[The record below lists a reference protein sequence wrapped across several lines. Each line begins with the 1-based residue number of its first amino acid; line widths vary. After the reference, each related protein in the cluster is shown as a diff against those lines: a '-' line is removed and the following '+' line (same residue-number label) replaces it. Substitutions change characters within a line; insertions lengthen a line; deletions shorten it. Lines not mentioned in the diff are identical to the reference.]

1 MPVADVY
8 VHYVNKVE
16 RKDRTEAELIKV
28 ITWLTGFD
36 SKTLKNHLKK
46 QTTFKE
52 FFKAA
57 KIHPNAK
64 LITGSICGVK
74 IAEIE
79 DPLMKKIRYMDKLV
93 DELAKGRP
101 MEKILRSG
109 LQGDSSLKIS
119 HSYTFFAF
127 WQITNDPILALA
139 VYFLMVFFA
148 FNTPLKEFCN
158 GLHIKKTP
166 NE

>member
-1 MPVADVY
+1 MIHKIFEMPVADVY
-8 VHYVNKVE
+8 IHYVNKVE
-16 RKDRTEAELIKV
+16 RKGRTEAELIKV

-36 SKTLKNHLKK
+36 SKTLKSHLKK

-57 KIHPNAK
+57 SIHPKAK

-74 IAEIE
+74 IAEID

-101 MEKILRSG
+101 MEKILRS
-109 LQGDSSLKIS
+109 DI
-119 HSYTFFAF
+119 
-127 WQITNDPILALA
+127 
-139 VYFLMVFFA
+139 
-148 FNTPLKEFCN
+148 
-158 GLHIKKTP
+158 
-166 NE
+166 

>member
-1 MPVADVY
+1 MTHKIFEMPVDEVY

-16 RKDRTEAELIKV
+16 RKDRTEAELVKV

-36 SKTLKNHLKK
+36 PKTLEDHLKK
-46 QTTFKE
+46 QTKFKE

-74 IAEIE
+74 IVEIE
-79 DPLMKKIRYMDKLV
+79 DPLMRKIRYLDKLV

-109 LQGDSSLKIS
+109 L
-119 HSYTFFAF
+119 
-127 WQITNDPILALA
+127 
-139 VYFLMVFFA
+139 
-148 FNTPLKEFCN
+148 
-158 GLHIKKTP
+158 
-166 NE
+166 

>member
-16 RKDRTEAELIKV
+16 SKDRTESELIKV
-28 ITWLTGFD
+28 ISWLTGFD
-36 SKTLKNHLKK
+36 SKTLKSHLKK
-46 QTTFKE
+46 QTTFKD
-52 FFKAA
+52 FFKSA

-79 DPLMKKIRYMDKLV
+79 DPLMKKIRYLDKLV

-101 MEKILRSG
+101 IEKILRSG
-109 LQGDSSLKIS
+109 L
-119 HSYTFFAF
+119 
-127 WQITNDPILALA
+127 
-139 VYFLMVFFA
+139 
-148 FNTPLKEFCN
+148 
-158 GLHIKKTP
+158 
-166 NE
+166 

>member
-1 MPVADVY
+1 MPVADVF

-36 SKTLKNHLKK
+36 TKTLKNHLKK

-57 KIHPNAK
+57 KINPNAN

-74 IAEIE
+74 IEEID
-79 DPLMKKIRYMDKLV
+79 DPLMNKIRYMDKLV

-101 MEKILRSG
+101 MKKILRS
-109 LQGDSSLKIS
+109 SL
-119 HSYTFFAF
+119 
-127 WQITNDPILALA
+127 
-139 VYFLMVFFA
+139 
-148 FNTPLKEFCN
+148 
-158 GLHIKKTP
+158 
-166 NE
+166 

>member
-1 MPVADVY
+1 MHKIFEMPVADVY

-16 RKDRTEAELIKV
+16 RKDRTEDELIKV

-36 SKTLKNHLKK
+36 SKTLKSHLKK

-52 FFKAA
+52 FFKDA
-57 KIHPNAK
+57 KINPNAN
-64 LITGSICGVK
+64 LITGTICGVK
-74 IAEIE
+74 IVEIE

-109 LQGDSSLKIS
+109 L
-119 HSYTFFAF
+119 
-127 WQITNDPILALA
+127 
-139 VYFLMVFFA
+139 
-148 FNTPLKEFCN
+148 
-158 GLHIKKTP
+158 
-166 NE
+166 

>member
-1 MPVADVY
+1 MTHKIFEMSVAEVY

-36 SKTLKNHLKK
+36 SKTIKIHLKK
-46 QTTFKE
+46 NTSFRE

-57 KIHPNAK
+57 EIHPNAIQ
-64 LITGSICGVK
+64 ITGSICGVK
-74 IAEIE
+74 IVEIE

-101 MEKILRSG
+101 MEKILRPD
-109 LQGDSSLKIS
+109 L
-119 HSYTFFAF
+119 
-127 WQITNDPILALA
+127 
-139 VYFLMVFFA
+139 
-148 FNTPLKEFCN
+148 
-158 GLHIKKTP
+158 
-166 NE
+166 

>member
-8 VHYVNKVE
+8 VHYLNKVE

-36 SKTLKNHLKK
+36 SKTLKNHLKQ
-46 QTTFKE
+46 QTTFRE
-52 FFKAA
+52 FFKVA
-57 KIHPNAK
+57 KMHPNAK

-101 MEKILRSG
+101 MEKILRS
-109 LQGDSSLKIS
+109 SL
-119 HSYTFFAF
+119 
-127 WQITNDPILALA
+127 
-139 VYFLMVFFA
+139 
-148 FNTPLKEFCN
+148 
-158 GLHIKKTP
+158 
-166 NE
+166 

>member
-1 MPVADVY
+1 MECNSWGDHHLGFLVLRSKERKIPLIGPLFSSYYALGVHKIFEMPVADVY

-36 SKTLKNHLKK
+36 SKTLKGHLKK
-46 QTTFKE
+46 QTTFKD

-57 KIHPNAK
+57 KIHPNAN

-74 IAEIE
+74 IVDIE
-79 DPLMKKIRYMDKLV
+79 DPLMKKIRYLDKLV

-101 MEKILRSG
+101 MEKILRSN
-109 LQGDSSLKIS
+109 L
-119 HSYTFFAF
+119 
-127 WQITNDPILALA
+127 
-139 VYFLMVFFA
+139 
-148 FNTPLKEFCN
+148 
-158 GLHIKKTP
+158 
-166 NE
+166 